1 MVANPSTARVAVPP
15 PEVRVPD
22 VHSIEIGTSPHLD
35 VKPARTPVEE
45 QHKWFAMRADRAE
58 EMTGFKILKSWLGG
72 YATKR
77 LVGTKLR
84 SYCSGESC
92 SGELESVSGNPSLR
106 TLTCASDAVH
116 VDVPGAA

>member
-1 MVANPSTARVAVPP
+1 MFERA
-15 PEVRVPD
+15 
-22 VHSIEIGTSPHLD
+22 HSRPGAD
-35 VKPARTPVEE
+35 DPAGCGHVGMW
-45 QHKWFAMRADRAE
+45 QCG